1 MQHPYNFIS
10 ITDQEEVIGQSLN
23 DKYGVITNKLP
34 ENIYYA
40 SGFGGNYVVIVP
52 NYDLVIVVRWLD
64 SDKIGELIKKII
76 NSHLKI
82 SVQAVRKISQF
93 SWNGT
98 LKFVHV

>member
-1 MQHPYNFIS
+1 MSSENNVSY
-10 ITDQEEVIGQSLN
+10 GYMWWLN
-23 DKYGVITNKLP
+23 KGYRKWNELP

-76 NSHLKI
+76 NSHK
-82 SVQAVRKISQF
+82 
-93 SWNGT
+93 
-98 LKFVHV
+98 